1 VLFVCLLAQSLVRK
15 RRDKGGLF
23 KIDRRRQLILT
34 TKPRIIYLDPETSV
48 PTVKGEVRACESVV
62 CVLRLAAV
70 TNLHVCRGFRAPTL
84 LPLLRKAACV

>member
-1 VLFVCLLAQSLVRK
+1 MASSLLPSTCTQSLVRK

-48 PTVKGEVRACESVV
+48 PTVKGEVRV
-62 CVLRLAAV
+62 
-70 TNLHVCRGFRAPTL
+70 RAPSPA
-84 LPLLRKAACV
+84 LPVDVPCRCAR